1 MISTPRTSGSS
12 TSGSSHARRAAPS
25 QHLLEPV
32 LFDTAPGEED
42 TLESLRPALDALG
55 VVIEPIGP
63 RAWRVLALPA
73 ELDAAGA
80 VAFVREMSALALAGE
95 TPARVEDFRHRAAA
109 VLACHTAV
117 RANQRLGAGGIAA
130 LLADL
135 ARTGT
140 PGACP
145 HGRPTSITIDRDE
158 IQRRFKRT

>member
-1 MISTPRTSGSS
+1 M
-12 TSGSSHARRAAPS
+12 
-25 QHLLEPV
+25 
-32 LFDTAPGEED
+32 
-42 TLESLRPALDALG
+42 
-55 VVIEPIGP
+55 VIEPIGP
-63 RAWRVLALPA
+63 RAWRVRALPP

-109 VLACHTAV
+109 LLACHTAV
-117 RANQRLGAGGIAA
+117 RANRRLGAGGIAT

-145 HGRPTSITIDRDE
+145 HGRPTSITINRDE
-158 IQRRFKRT
+158 IERRFRRT